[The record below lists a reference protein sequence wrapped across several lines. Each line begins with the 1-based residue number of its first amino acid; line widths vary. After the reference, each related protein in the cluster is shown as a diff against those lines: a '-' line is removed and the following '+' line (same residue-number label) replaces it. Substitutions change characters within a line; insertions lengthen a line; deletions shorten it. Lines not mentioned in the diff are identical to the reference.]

1 MTKRRVDAV
10 RRLMVTKS
18 PGSCT
23 ECGGARVWKNPDK
36 QDNLKTYCPTC
47 RNLRQ
52 RLRRVGLSREEY
64 DRLMAEQQGLC
75 ACCTEE
81 PAMVLDHCHN
91 SGKFRGIL
99 CNRCN
104 LLIGWMETMS
114 EGGFQKV
121 LDYLEKANARP
132 VL

>member
-1 MTKRRVDAV
+1 MPKRRAAAV
-10 RRLMVTKS
+10 QKLRAAK
-18 PGSCT
+18 PPDNCKD
-23 ECGGARVWKNPDK
+23 CGEPK
-36 QDNLKTYCPTC
+36 QWRYPEGTNLQTWCEPC
-47 RNLRQ
+47 RKLRA

-75 ACCTEE
+75 ACCEEE
-81 PAMVLDHCHN
+81 PATALDHCHI
-91 SGKFRGIL
+91 SGRFRGIL

-104 LLIGWMETMS
+104 LLIGWLETMS